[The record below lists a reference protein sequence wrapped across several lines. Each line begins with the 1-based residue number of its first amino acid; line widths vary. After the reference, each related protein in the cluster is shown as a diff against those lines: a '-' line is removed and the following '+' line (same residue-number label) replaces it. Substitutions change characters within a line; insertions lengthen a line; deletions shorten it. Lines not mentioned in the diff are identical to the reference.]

1 MICQPCKQPFKQDEN
16 AIACDTCDQWFHQ
29 ICVSM
34 DIETFIRHTNDV
46 DIPWHCS
53 DCTNLLENENR
64 ESDTDVAI
72 QPDNNEKNKN
82 KVDKLRILVCNFQ
95 SIWSKRNSLEKF
107 FKDHQIDVVI
117 GSESHLKERTK
128 NSEFLPP
135 HYLAER
141 RDREDGKGGVII
153 IYRDWM
159 KVDQIPNKVPEI
171 VTVKIQTHQK
181 PVIVSACYR
190 SMYNSKEQNKQ
201 LTEEITDICKKYKNH
216 HLWIGGDF
224 NLPDID
230 WNTNSITSNQYSK
243 ELNEQYLEVF
253 ETSGLHQMVNFT
265 TRKKAILDLMLTN
278 RPGFVSNCSPVP
290 GLSDHDTAVLLDM
303 ICHPQRHKPIQ
314 RKVMCWNRT
323 DFTALRNDVR
333 DKCRTL
339 CNTTSDETPVN

>member
-1 MICQPCKQPFKQDEN
+1 
-16 AIACDTCDQWFHQ
+16 
-29 ICVSM
+29 M

-72 QPDNNEKNKN
+72 QPDNNEKNKK

-107 FKDHQIDVVI
+107 FQDHQIDVVI

-159 KVDQIPNKVPEI
+159 KVDQIPN
-171 VTVKIQTHQK
+171 
-181 PVIVSACYR
+181 
-190 SMYNSKEQNKQ
+190 
-201 LTEEITDICKKYKNH
+201 
-216 HLWIGGDF
+216 
-224 NLPDID
+224 
-230 WNTNSITSNQYSK
+230 
-243 ELNEQYLEVF
+243 
-253 ETSGLHQMVNFT
+253 
-265 TRKKAILDLMLTN
+265 
-278 RPGFVSNCSPVP
+278 
-290 GLSDHDTAVLLDM
+290 
-303 ICHPQRHKPIQ
+303 
-314 RKVMCWNRT
+314 
-323 DFTALRNDVR
+323 
-333 DKCRTL
+333 
-339 CNTTSDETPVN
+339 